1 MSKNKKRI
9 FAIAAAMAVVL
20 GLGLS
25 LGGWAMAKHAED
37 VRRQAEVDA
46 WTAKMKIVAQNVT
59 RDPILAA
66 TLAEDADYMASLNA
80 LADFLGYEL
89 KETMGDKK

>member
-9 FAIAAAMAVVL
+9 IAIAAAVIVVL

-25 LGGWAMAKHAED
+25 LGGWAMAKHAEN
-37 VRRQAEVDA
+37 VRLQAEVDA
-46 WTAKMKIVAQNVT
+46 WTAKLTIVAQNVA

-66 TLAEDADYMASLNA
+66 TLAEDADYMAHLNA
-80 LADFLGYEL
+80 VANLLGYEL
-89 KETMGDKK
+89 KENTEG